1 MIAPIINNV
10 PPKKVLSVI
19 PPIMGPAKN
28 ITNPIVDTGLLKKE
42 PFTVPKSSLPNS
54 PSPWMNSLSTAKG
67 AFVPLLQQND
77 NTEHICTQSNG
88 LIKCPNALHGFVSPP
103 QFAVFG
109 LA

>member
-42 PFTVPKSSLPNS
+42 PFTLPKSSLPNS
-54 PSPWMNSLSTAKG
+54 SSIISLSTFFFTIVRLSFFFMSG
-67 AFVPLLQQND
+67 ALGQTRTGTP
-77 NTEHICTQSNG
+77 
-88 LIKCPNALHGFVSPP
+88 KRHGF
-103 QFAVFG
+103 
-109 LA
+109 